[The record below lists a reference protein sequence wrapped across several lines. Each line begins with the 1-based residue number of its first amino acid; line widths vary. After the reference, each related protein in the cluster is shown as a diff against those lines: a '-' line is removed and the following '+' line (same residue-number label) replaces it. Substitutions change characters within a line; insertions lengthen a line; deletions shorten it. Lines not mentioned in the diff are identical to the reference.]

1 MHTILIMV
9 GGFVLLGV
17 CLMGGKLVGGSDAG
31 MAKGAIVFLPL
42 WLIGA
47 GVNMWFGVAKAGY
60 SVREELPIF
69 GVIFAVPAAVALV
82 VLWRLSA
89 R

>member
-1 MHTILIMV
+1 MHTILMLS
-9 GGFVLLGV
+9 GGFLLLGICV
-17 CLMGGKLVGGSDAG
+17 MAGKLLGGSHPA

-42 WLIGA
+42 WLIA
-47 GVNMWFGVAKAGY
+47 ASVNMWVGVAKAGY

-82 VLWRLSA
+82 LLRRLSA